1 MINKVLNTITGH
13 RMISSGDEV
22 YVGISGGADS
32 VCLLHILYCLRDKL
46 DFSLKA
52 IHIDHSLRGSES
64 DRDREFTKSFC
75 KRLGIELFVYKEDV
89 KKGAKEHNMGI
100 EQYAREVRYKRFYET
115 ANGAKIATAH
125 NMNDNAETVLFN
137 LTRGTSIHGISG
149 IPPVRDNIIR
159 PLINISRTEIEQ
171 YIAENSLEFVTDS
184 SNLTCDYTRNVFRHK
199 IIPQLIQ
206 INPSVISS
214 VSRLSESAG
223 LVYSFIKEQA
233 IDLIKNDIS
242 VSELKLM
249 HDALINEYL
258 YQLIFKELVIHAEQI
273 HIKNAYNAV
282 MNGGIGQLPGSYF
295 ISVVDDRI
303 CISKETVKLFEE
315 FSVPF
320 TEGIIETP
328 YKKYKTYVLSVDDYK
343 KINNLSNK
351 NCIDY
356 DKIPKNIVLRSRK
369 AGDKIRLP
377 RRNCTKSVKQLF
389 SENKLQP
396 IIRASSAILADQ
408 DRVYWV
414 EGFGSGIDVAV
425 CGNTKRVLI
434 ISALY

>member
-1 MINKVLNTITGH
+1 MVNKVLNTLNKYG
-13 RMISSGDEV
+13 MISSGDEV

-32 VCLLHILYCLRDKL
+32 VCLLHILHCLKDRL
-46 DFSLKA
+46 NFTLKA
-52 IHIDHSLRGSES
+52 IHIDHSLRGNES
-64 DRDREFTKSFC
+64 DRDREFTASFC
-75 KRLGIELFVYKEDV
+75 KALDIELFIYKEDI
-89 KKGAKEHNMGI
+89 KNGAKKHNMGI

-115 ANGAKIATAH
+115 AKDSKIATAH

-137 LTRGTSIHGISG
+137 LTRGTSVNGLSG

-159 PLINISRTEIEQ
+159 PLIDVSRAEIEQ
-171 YIAENSLEFVTDS
+171 YINENSLEYVTDS

-199 IIPQLIQ
+199 IIPQLEQ

-214 VSRLSESAG
+214 VSRLSENAA
-223 LVYSFIKEQA
+223 LIYSYIKEQA
-233 IDLIKNDIS
+233 CDLIEKDIA
-242 VSELKLM
+242 VSELKTM
-249 HDALINEYL
+249 HKALINEYL
-258 YQLIFKELVIHAEQI
+258 YQLIFKQLGVKVEQV
-273 HIKNAYNAV
+273 HIKNAYNAIV
-282 MNGGIGQLPGSYF
+282 FGGIGQLPDDYF

-303 CISKETVKLFEE
+303 YITKEISKTFKE

-320 TEGIIETP
+320 AEGIIETP
-328 YKKYKTYVLSVDDYK
+328 YKKYETYVVSIDDYK

-356 DKIPKNIVLRSRK
+356 DKIPSGIVLRSRK

-389 SENKLQP
+389 NENKLLPQM
-396 IIRASSAILADQ
+396 RASTAIIADEN
-408 DRVYWV
+408 RVYWV
-414 EGFGSGIDVAV
+414 EGFGSGIDAAV

-434 ISALY
+434 ISAL